1 MITMARGRSITM
13 AAAVR
18 VVGVVGITTTSGT
31 NKRRMECVG
40 TWSVS
45 VGRRRVPQGDTG
57 RGLTHGTQ
65 R

>member
-1 MITMARGRSITM
+1 MTTMASGKSITM

-18 VVGVVGITTTSGT
+18 VVGIIGVTTTSGT
-31 NKRRMECVG
+31 NRRRMECAG

-45 VGRRRVPQGDTG
+45 VGRRRVPQWGTVCV
-57 RGLTHGTQ
+57 LTHGTQ